1 MVCKLTNGIF
11 LASLYCRLINVDE
24 QIKRVISEY
33 AMNINSIKKYFLRLP
48 QIGLLL
54 TMLLC
59 GCQTIAAPVDQDAE
73 WQNAIDRT
81 LQSLNEQ
88 AQTGG
93 NEDDR
98 SWAEKVE
105 EVLMHA
111 LTLSGLEYKYGG
123 RSPETGFDCSGF
135 VQYVFRQ
142 AAHIALPPTARS
154 ISEVGRAV
162 SRDELQPGD
171 VVFFNTIQSAISHV
185 GIYMGNNRFI
195 HAPRTG
201 ARIRIESINNSYW
214 STRYRGAKRMDVE
227 ARTATR

>member
-1 MVCKLTNGIF
+1 MKLSIF
-11 LASLYCRLINVDE
+11 RLSQISSLL
-24 QIKRVISEY
+24 
-33 AMNINSIKKYFLRLP
+33 FF
-48 QIGLLL
+48 
-54 TMLLC
+54 LLC
-59 GCQTIAAPVDQDAE
+59 GCQTMAAPTNQDMD

-81 LQSLNEQ
+81 LQSLNEE
-88 AQTGG
+88 AQSNS
-93 NEDDR
+93 NEDQR

-171 VVFFNTIQSAISHV
+171 LVFFNTVQSAISHV

-214 STRYRGAKRMDVE
+214 DTRYRGAKRMDVE
-227 ARTATR
+227 ARNAMR